1 VATLLGIAIKPRDKG
16 PMQELDCALI
26 SREHGVE
33 GCRSGRPGR
42 RQVTLL
48 SLDSWQAACGELGID
63 LPWSARRAN
72 LLVDSLPLEQSVGAH
87 IHIGEA
93 VLEITGEAD
102 PCKRMAALH
111 PGLFDALAREWRGGV
126 TCRVVVG
133 GVLTPGGAV
142 SMDHSPSAA

>member
-16 PMQELDCALI
+16 PMQVLDGALL

-33 GCRSGRPGR
+33 GCRSGKPGR

-48 SLDSWQAACGELGID
+48 SLAAWQAACRELGID

-72 LLVDSLPLEQSVGAH
+72 LLVDDLPLQQRIGAQ

-93 VLEITGEAD
+93 VLEITGETD

-111 PGLFDALAREWRGGV
+111 PGLFDALAKEWRGGV
-126 TCRVVVG
+126 TCRVVAG
-133 GVLTPGGAV
+133 GVLTSGCTVVLVGG
-142 SMDHSPSAA
+142 